1 ISFTEAL
8 QHFQSAELPASRG
21 KGRVPGRRGIL
32 AALLRCLRGPPR
44 LRPQLRGEQELA
56 LAMAQC
62 ALDDSERVHMRIL
75 QTIYRQ
81 LTRSRLG
88 CPRYGAHWEELGFQG
103 STPLPGE
110 IPKIHSNLPRNLPV
124 PSQLLQPLP
133 VLQSQLHWPPLDNF
147 PFCIMSVNI
156 TRIVI
161 QALQEERL
169 SRECNRRQQVIGVL
183 NDLYAAAFLR
193 LSRLWEQQHGTVANA
208 GFFLKELE
216 LSTKKKPRQ
225 LLKSLEAYLS
235 R

>member
-1 ISFTEAL
+1 M
-8 QHFQSAELPASRG
+8 G
-21 KGRVPGRRGIL
+21 
-32 AALLRCLRGPPR
+32 
-44 LRPQLRGEQELA
+44 
-56 LAMAQC
+56 
-62 ALDDSERVHMRIL
+62 
-75 QTIYRQ
+75 
-81 LTRSRLG
+81 
-88 CPRYGAHWEELGFQG
+88 
-103 STPLPGE
+103 
-110 IPKIHSNLPRNLPV
+110 
-124 PSQLLQPLP
+124 
-133 VLQSQLHWPPLDNF
+133 NF

-169 SRECNRRQQVIGVL
+169 SRECNRRQQVIAVL

-235 R
+235 RGLRPPSPPSSQIHFSSICDPGVELEGDA